1 MVASRI
7 VLITVPFDQADI
19 LPDFLDWHLDLGIDL
34 ILAMDSGSTDGSRE
48 LLDSYAKTNRVV
60 WTPLPERN
68 IAKYA
73 QGDELAALARDR
85 YGADWIILC
94 DVDEFLCTTSGDVRT
109 ILARADLDGISMLTL
124 PRRTMTGPPLL
135 AGQRATEALTL
146 RIDRTVELPLEQLI
160 SGNYPVPF
168 VFLEVGGH
176 LAVRASALAQ
186 YGTGAHFATTTW
198 GKSAT
203 SDELYLLHYA
213 IRGYESLRTKVQNTK
228 AWLADNPQLGP
239 GWGWHWRRWISLTK
253 RDGSKRTTTGSSC
266 HRRTPDNWSVTDRAS
281 STRPSL
287 IGLPG
292 RRSFRGGAGECR
304 VGSIASRTPFVR
316 FARRRDDDVHAARHA
331 AEDCPPLGLWSRI

>member
-48 LLDSYAKTNRVV
+48 LLDTYAKTNRVV

-68 IAKYA
+68 IARYA

-109 ILARADLDGISMLTL
+109 ILAQADLDGISMLTL

-239 GWGWHWRRWISLTK
+239 GWGWHWRRWIRLDEEGRLKEDYDRQFVSPEDARQLV
-253 RDGSKRTTTGSSC
+253 RDGSCVVDTTIADWIARKEELSRRRRRVSRWI
-266 HRRTPDNWSVTDRAS
+266 HRLSNTLRPFRAS
-281 STRPSL
+281 SR
-287 IGLPG
+287 
-292 RRSFRGGAGECR
+292 
-304 VGSIASRTPFVR
+304 
-316 FARRRDDDVHAARHA
+316 
-331 AEDCPPLGLWSRI
+331 